1 MFNLCALSPKGIL
14 SLRKFHL
21 KKDPFVRILSFQ
33 TNIFKEFVLQ
43 CRFYV
48 RNIVSRNYSYWKY
61 SCGEHFVRQISWKK
75 VKISFFCTRNMFCK
89 NDVHLLKAVLY
100 VSCCLVMYLVVK
112 MVRVMTMMNAM
123 IMMSLMLMMTTLP
136 TSSRA

>member
-61 SCGEHFVRQISWKK
+61 SCGEHFCQTNILEKSKNY
-75 VKISFFCTRNMFCK
+75 FFLHQKYVLQKRCSPPQGCSVCELLPRHVPGGEDGESDDDDECDD
-89 NDVHLLKAVLY
+89 NDEFNVDDDDVADL
-100 VSCCLVMYLVVK
+100 
-112 MVRVMTMMNAM
+112 
-123 IMMSLMLMMTTLP
+123 
-136 TSSRA
+136 